1 MDNIKW
7 IAIPIGV
14 LVTLASL
21 YIITEVTVIP
31 KEKNNRDYEYERY
44 LDSVYITNPDY
55 YFDVVVETDKFQDYI
70 NAHKDYYDEI
80 NN

>member
-31 KEKNNRDYEYERY
+31 KEKDNRDYEYERY
-44 LDSVYITNPDY
+44 LDSIYTTNPDY

-70 NAHKDYYDEI
+70 NAHKDYYNEI

>member
-21 YIITEVTVIP
+21 YIIIEVTVIP
-31 KEKNNRDYEYERY
+31 KEKDNRDYEYERY
-44 LDSVYITNPDY
+44 LDSIYTTNPGY

-70 NAHKDYYDEI
+70 NTHKDYYNEI